1 MEITKDTIVKAAK
14 GDARSMRA
22 VINQYTPLVHKLVNK
37 YAFMAPKHSR
47 DDLVQEGFIGLV
59 KAIRKYDPER
69 PTCFMTV
76 AFPSVRGAV
85 QGMARR
91 ENRNPKY
98 PLSLEQSD
106 WAHNLEDTAR
116 YEVKDDV
123 LSEQVRDIVLVGCGS
138 LESKQASIVCDRFG
152 LLGKKPMRQGEV
164 AEKYGL
170 TKQAVNSYLAR
181 FHRKVREKRPEL
193 AELI

>member
-1 MEITKDTIVKAAK
+1 MTIDKDTIAKAAK

-22 VINQYTPLVHKLVNK
+22 VIDQYTPLVHKLVNR

-47 DDLVQEGFIGLV
+47 EDLVQEGFIGLV
-59 KAIRKYDPER
+59 KAIRKYDPEL

-106 WAHNLEDTAR
+106 WGGNLEDPNQFEIKDEGLAAR
-116 YEVKDDV
+116 VKEII
-123 LSEQVRDIVLVGCGS
+123 LAGCGT
-138 LESKQASIVCDRFG
+138 LESKQAQIVCDRFG
-152 LLGKKPMRQGEV
+152 LLGKEAMRQGDV
-164 AEKYGL
+164 AKKYGL
-170 TKQAVNSYLAR
+170 SKQAVQSYIAR
-181 FHRKVREKRPEL
+181 FHRKVRTAHPEL
-193 AELI
+193 ANFI

>member
-1 MEITKDTIVKAAK
+1 MIDKDTIVKAAK

-22 VINQYTPLVHKLVNK
+22 VISQYTPLVHKLVNK

-47 DDLVQEGFIGLV
+47 DDLVQEGLVGIV
-59 KAIRKYDPER
+59 KALETFEPER
-69 PTCFMTV
+69 GYRFMTWV
-76 AFPSVRGAV
+76 YPQIRGAV
-85 QGMARR
+85 SRVARK

-106 WAHNLEDTAR
+106 WAHNLEDTDR

-123 LSEQVRDIVLVGCGS
+123 LSDQVRDIVLVGCGS

-170 TKQAVNSYLAR
+170 SKQAVNSYLAR
-181 FHRKVREKRPEL
+181 FNRKVREKRPEL
-193 AELI
+193 AEFI

>member
-47 DDLVQEGFIGLV
+47 EDLVQEGFIGLV

-85 QGMARR
+85 QSLARR

-106 WAHNLEDTAR
+106 WGGNLEDPTQ
-116 YEVKDDV
+116 YEVRDEKLAAEV
-123 LSEQVRDIVLVGCGS
+123 EDIVLAGCGA
-138 LESKQASIVCDRFG
+138 LDSKRAELVCDRFG
-152 LLGKKPMRQGEV
+152 LLGRKPMRQGEV
-164 AEKYGL
+164 AKKYGMS
-170 TKQAVNSYLAR
+170 KQAVNSHIAR
-181 FHRKVREKRPEL
+181 FHRKVRETRPEL
-193 AELI
+193 AGYI

>member
-22 VINQYTPLVHKLVNK
+22 VINQYTPLVHKIVNK
-37 YAFMAPKHSR
+37 YSFMAPKHSR
-47 DDLVQEGFIGLV
+47 EDLVQEGFIGLV

-76 AFPSVRGAV
+76 AFPTVRGAV
-85 QGMARR
+85 CGLARR

-106 WAHNLEDTAR
+106 WGSNLEDIVR
-116 YEVKDDV
+116 YEVKDEA
-123 LSEQVRDIVLVGCGS
+123 LSAQVRDIVLLGCGS
-138 LESKQASIVCDRFG
+138 LDNKQASIVCDRFG
-152 LLGKKPMRQGEV
+152 LLGKEPMRQGDV
-164 AEKYGL
+164 AKKYGL
-170 TKQAVNSYLAR
+170 TKQAVQSYLSR

-193 AELI
+193 AEFI